1 MNTAAATGG
10 LLLGVCIAFN
20 AHALET
26 HKQEQST
33 TDRLPLKLESQNV
46 TTAAPGKAERWV
58 DSSHR
63 FATDRTT
70 TLTRW
75 VDSFFGDV
83 DGDAEI
89 AESRLRLRLTTHWDE
104 PLGRE
109 TRVSVGG
116 KLNLPRLADRVDLV
130 FRGDDP
136 NELVP
141 GDEDDPSQSQ
151 VGLQILLDQNAAGNH
166 RTDFTVGFSGA
177 NPKPGMKYRYKTL
190 WGSNISFRF
199 SQRAQ
204 YDFDDGAFATTK
216 LDIDYALS
224 KRSLIRSQN
233 RLLYSE
239 KSDGAEWSS
248 NIGFV
253 RQWAVENGFERAA
266 YFHAGVKGHTEPDSY
281 RENYQ
286 LGLRLRA
293 QAIREFLFFELE
305 PTLNQRKNAPN
316 LHRETTWAVEAR
328 VEFLL
333 FD

>member
-1 MNTAAATGG
+1 MNIVRVTGG
-10 LLLGVCIAFN
+10 LLLGFCFALN
-20 AHALET
+20 AHALG
-26 HKQEQST
+26 QSS
-33 TDRLPLKLESQNV
+33 DEVASPELKSENV
-46 TTAAPGKAERWV
+46 ATAARERAERWV

-63 FATDRTT
+63 FATDRTMA
-70 TLTRW
+70 LTRW
-75 VDSFFGDV
+75 VDSFFGDM

-89 AESRLRLRLTTHWDE
+89 AESRLRLKITADWDE
-104 PLGRE
+104 RLGTE

-116 KLNLPRLADRVDLV
+116 KVNLPRLADRVDLV

-136 NELVP
+136 DELVP

-151 VGLQILLDQNAAGNH
+151 VGLQVMFDESASGNH
-166 RTDFTVGFSGA
+166 RTDFTVGLSGA
-177 NPKPGMKYRYKTL
+177 GPKPGVKYRYKTL
-190 WGSNISFRF
+190 WGPNTSFRF

-204 YDFDDGAFATTK
+204 YDFDDGGFATTK

-224 KRSLIRSQN
+224 RRSLIRTQN
-233 RLLYSE
+233 RVLYGE
-239 KSDGAEWSS
+239 NSDGAEWSS
-248 NIGFV
+248 NVGVV

-266 YFHAGVKGHTEPDSY
+266 YLYAGIRGHTEPDSY

-286 LGLRLRA
+286 VGLRLRA

-305 PTLNQRKNAPN
+305 PTLNQRIDAPN
-316 LHRETTWAVEAR
+316 LPRETAWAVEAR

>member
-1 MNTAAATGG
+1 MNIVRVTGG
-10 LLLGVCIAFN
+10 LLLGFCFALN
-20 AHALET
+20 AHALG
-26 HKQEQST
+26 QSS
-33 TDRLPLKLESQNV
+33 DEVASPELKSENV
-46 TTAAPGKAERWV
+46 ATAARERAERWV

-63 FATDRTT
+63 FATDRTMA
-70 TLTRW
+70 LTRW
-75 VDSFFGDV
+75 VDSFFGDM

-89 AESRLRLRLTTHWDE
+89 AESRLRLKITADWDE
-104 PLGRE
+104 HLGTE

-116 KLNLPRLADRVDLV
+116 KVNLPRLADRVDLV

-136 NELVP
+136 DELVP

-151 VGLQILLDQNAAGNH
+151 VGLQVMLDESASGNH
-166 RTDFTVGFSGA
+166 RTDFTVGLSGA
-177 NPKPGMKYRYKTL
+177 GPKPGVKYRYKTL
-190 WGSNISFRF
+190 WGPNTSFRF

-204 YDFDDGAFATTK
+204 YDFDDGGFATTK

-224 KRSLIRSQN
+224 RRSLIRTQN
-233 RLLYSE
+233 RVLYGE
-239 KSDGAEWSS
+239 NSDGAEWSS
-248 NIGFV
+248 NVGVV

-266 YFHAGVKGHTEPDSY
+266 YLYAGIRGHTEPDSY

-286 LGLRLRA
+286 VGLRLRA

-305 PTLNQRKNAPN
+305 PTLNQRIDAPN
-316 LHRETTWAVEAR
+316 SPRETAWAVEAR

>member
-1 MNTAAATGG
+1 M
-10 LLLGVCIAFN
+10 LSVCIALN

-26 HKQEQST
+26 REPEQS
-33 TDRLPLKLESQNV
+33 PNEGKPQELESENV
-46 TTAAPGKAERWV
+46 TVTARDRAERWV

-63 FATDRTT
+63 FATDRTMA
-70 TLTRW
+70 LTRW
-75 VDSFFGDV
+75 VDSFFGDM

-89 AESRLRLRLTTHWDE
+89 AESRLRLKITTDWDE
-104 PLGRE
+104 RLGTE

-116 KLNLPRLADRVDLV
+116 KVNLPRLADRVDLV

-136 NELVP
+136 DELVP

-151 VGLQILLDQNAAGNH
+151 IGLQVLLDESADGNH
-166 RTDFTVGFSGA
+166 RTDFTVGLSGA
-177 NPKPGMKYRYKTL
+177 GPKPGVKYRYKTL
-190 WGSNISFRF
+190 WGSNASFRF

-224 KRSLIRSQN
+224 RRSLIRSQN
-233 RLLYSE
+233 RLLYGE

-248 NIGFV
+248 NIGVV

-266 YFHAGVKGHTEPDSY
+266 YLYAGVKGNTEPDSY
-281 RENYQ
+281 RANYQ
-286 LGLRLRA
+286 VGLRLRA

-305 PTLNQRKNAPN
+305 PTLNQRIDAPG
-316 LHRETTWAVEAR
+316 LPRETAWAVEAR
-328 VEFLL
+328 IEFLL

>member
-1 MNTAAATGG
+1 M
-10 LLLGVCIAFN
+10 LSVCIALN

-26 HKQEQST
+26 QEPEQS
-33 TDRLPLKLESQNV
+33 PNEGKPQELESENV
-46 TTAAPGKAERWV
+46 TVTARDRAERWV

-63 FATDRTT
+63 FATDRTMA
-70 TLTRW
+70 LTRW
-75 VDSFFGDV
+75 VDSFFGDM

-89 AESRLRLRLTTHWDE
+89 AESRLRLKITTDWDE
-104 PLGRE
+104 RLGTE

-116 KLNLPRLADRVDLV
+116 KVNLPRLADRVDLV

-136 NELVP
+136 DELVP

-151 VGLQILLDQNAAGNH
+151 IGLQVLLDESAGGSH
-166 RTDFTVGFSGA
+166 RTDFTVGLSGA
-177 NPKPGMKYRYKTL
+177 GPKPGVKYRYKTL
-190 WGSNISFRF
+190 WGSNASFRF
-199 SQRAQ
+199 FQRAQ
-204 YDFDDGAFATTK
+204 YDFDDGAFSTTK

-224 KRSLIRSQN
+224 RRSLIRSQN
-233 RLLYSE
+233 RLLYGE

-248 NIGFV
+248 NIGVV

-266 YFHAGVKGHTEPDSY
+266 YLYAGVKGNTEPDSY

-286 LGLRLRA
+286 VGLRLRA

-305 PTLNQRKNAPN
+305 PMLNQRIDAPD
-316 LHRETTWAVEAR
+316 LPRETAWALEAR

>member
-1 MNTAAATGG
+1 M
-10 LLLGVCIAFN
+10 LSVCIALN

-26 HKQEQST
+26 QEPEQS
-33 TDRLPLKLESQNV
+33 PNEGKPQELESENV
-46 TTAAPGKAERWV
+46 TVTARDRAERWV

-63 FATDRTT
+63 FATDRTMA
-70 TLTRW
+70 LTRW
-75 VDSFFGDV
+75 VDSFFGDM

-89 AESRLRLRLTTHWDE
+89 AESRLRLKITTDWDE
-104 PLGRE
+104 RLGTE

-116 KLNLPRLADRVDLV
+116 KVNLPRLADRVDLV

-136 NELVP
+136 DELVP

-151 VGLQILLDQNAAGNH
+151 IGLQVLLDESADGNH
-166 RTDFTVGFSGA
+166 RTDFTVGLSGA
-177 NPKPGMKYRYKTL
+177 GPKPGVKYRYKTL
-190 WGSNISFRF
+190 WGSNASFRF

-224 KRSLIRSQN
+224 RRSLIRSQN
-233 RLLYSE
+233 RLLYGE

-248 NIGFV
+248 NIGVV

-266 YFHAGVKGHTEPDSY
+266 YLYAGVKGNTEPDSY

-286 LGLRLRA
+286 VGLRLRA

-305 PTLNQRKNAPN
+305 PTLNQRIDAPG
-316 LHRETTWAVEAR
+316 LPRETAWAVEAR
-328 VEFLL
+328 IEFLL

>member
-1 MNTAAATGG
+1 MNTVRATGG
-10 LLLGVCIAFN
+10 LLLSVCIALN

-26 HKQEQST
+26 QEPEQS
-33 TDRLPLKLESQNV
+33 PNEGKPQELESENV
-46 TTAAPGKAERWV
+46 TVTARDRAERWV

-63 FATDRTT
+63 FATDRTMA
-70 TLTRW
+70 LTRW
-75 VDSFFGDV
+75 VDSFFGDM

-89 AESRLRLRLTTHWDE
+89 AESRLRLKITTDWDE
-104 PLGRE
+104 RLGTE

-116 KLNLPRLADRVDLV
+116 KVNLPRLADRVDLV

-136 NELVP
+136 DELVP

-151 VGLQILLDQNAAGNH
+151 IGLQVLLDESAGGNH
-166 RTDFTVGFSGA
+166 RTDFTVGLSGA
-177 NPKPGMKYRYKTL
+177 GPKPGVKYRYKTL
-190 WGSNISFRF
+190 WGSNASFRF

-224 KRSLIRSQN
+224 RRSLIRSQN
-233 RLLYSE
+233 RLLYGE
-239 KSDGAEWSS
+239 KSDGGEWSS
-248 NIGFV
+248 NIGVV

-266 YFHAGVKGHTEPDSY
+266 YLYAGVKGNTEPDSY

-286 LGLRLRA
+286 VGLRLRA

-305 PTLNQRKNAPN
+305 PTLNQRIDAPG
-316 LHRETTWAVEAR
+316 LPRGTAWAVEAR
-328 VEFLL
+328 IEFLL

>member
-1 MNTAAATGG
+1 M
-10 LLLGVCIAFN
+10 LSVCIALN

-26 HKQEQST
+26 QEREQSS
-33 TDRLPLKLESQNV
+33 DEGESPESESKNI
-46 TTAAPGKAERWV
+46 TAAARNRAEGWV

-63 FATDRTT
+63 FATDRTMA
-70 TLTRW
+70 LTRW
-75 VDSFFGDV
+75 VDSFFGDM

-89 AESRLRLRLTTHWDE
+89 AESRLRLKITSDWDE
-104 PLGRE
+104 RLGTE

-116 KLNLPRLADRVDLV
+116 KVNLPRLADRVDLV

-136 NELVP
+136 DELVP

-151 VGLQILLDQNAAGNH
+151 IGLQVLLDESTSGNH
-166 RTDFTVGFSGA
+166 RTDFTVGLSGA
-177 NPKPGMKYRYKTL
+177 GPKPGVKYRYKTL
-190 WGSNISFRF
+190 WRSNTSFRF

-224 KRSLIRSQN
+224 RRSLIRSQN
-233 RLLYSE
+233 RLLYGE

-248 NIGFV
+248 NIGVV
-253 RQWAVENGFERAA
+253 RQWAIENGFERAA
-266 YFHAGVKGHTEPDSY
+266 YLYAGVKGNTEPDSY

-286 LGLRLRA
+286 VGLRLRA

-305 PTLNQRKNAPN
+305 PTLNQRIDAPN
-316 LHRETTWAVEAR
+316 LPRETAWAVEAR
-328 VEFLL
+328 IEFLL

>member
-1 MNTAAATGG
+1 MNIVRVTGG
-10 LLLGVCIAFN
+10 LLLGFCFALN
-20 AHALET
+20 AHALG
-26 HKQEQST
+26 QSS
-33 TDRLPLKLESQNV
+33 DEVASPELKSENV
-46 TTAAPGKAERWV
+46 ATAARERAERWV

-63 FATDRTT
+63 FATDRTMA
-70 TLTRW
+70 LTRW
-75 VDSFFGDV
+75 VDSFFGDM

-89 AESRLRLRLTTHWDE
+89 AESRLRLKITADWDE
-104 PLGRE
+104 RVGTE

-116 KLNLPRLADRVDLV
+116 KVNLPRLADRVDLV

-136 NELVP
+136 DELVP

-151 VGLQILLDQNAAGNH
+151 VGLQVMLDESASGNH
-166 RTDFTVGFSGA
+166 RTDFTVGLSGA
-177 NPKPGMKYRYKTL
+177 GPKPGVKYRYKTL
-190 WGSNISFRF
+190 WGPNTSFRF

-204 YDFDDGAFATTK
+204 YDFDDGGFATTK

-224 KRSLIRSQN
+224 RRSLIRTQN
-233 RLLYSE
+233 RVLYGE
-239 KSDGAEWSS
+239 NSDGAEWSS
-248 NIGFV
+248 NIGVV

-266 YFHAGVKGHTEPDSY
+266 YLYAGIRGHTEPDSY

-286 LGLRLRA
+286 VGLRLRA

-305 PTLNQRKNAPN
+305 PTLNQRIDAPN
-316 LHRETTWAVEAR
+316 LPRETAWAVEAR

>member
-1 MNTAAATGG
+1 MNIVRVTGG
-10 LLLGVCIAFN
+10 LLLGFCFALN
-20 AHALET
+20 AHALG
-26 HKQEQST
+26 QSS
-33 TDRLPLKLESQNV
+33 DEVASPELKSENV
-46 TTAAPGKAERWV
+46 ATAARERAERWV

-63 FATDRTT
+63 FATDRTMA
-70 TLTRW
+70 LTRW
-75 VDSFFGDV
+75 VDSFFGDM

-89 AESRLRLRLTTHWDE
+89 AESRLRLKITADWDE
-104 PLGRE
+104 RLGTE

-116 KLNLPRLADRVDLV
+116 KVNLPRLADRVDLV

-136 NELVP
+136 DELVP

-151 VGLQILLDQNAAGNH
+151 VGLQVMLDESASGNH
-166 RTDFTVGFSGA
+166 RTDFTVGLSGA
-177 NPKPGMKYRYKTL
+177 GPKPGVKYRYKTL
-190 WGSNISFRF
+190 WGPNTSFRF

-204 YDFDDGAFATTK
+204 YDFDDGGFATTK

-224 KRSLIRSQN
+224 RRSLIRTQN
-233 RLLYSE
+233 RVLYGE
-239 KSDGAEWSS
+239 NSDGAEWSS
-248 NIGFV
+248 NIGVV

-266 YFHAGVKGHTEPDSY
+266 YLYAGIRGHTEPDSY

-286 LGLRLRA
+286 VGLRLRA

-305 PTLNQRKNAPN
+305 PTLNQRIDAPN
-316 LHRETTWAVEAR
+316 SPRETAWAVEAR

>member
-1 MNTAAATGG
+1 MNIVRVTGG
-10 LLLGVCIAFN
+10 LLLGFCFALN
-20 AHALET
+20 AHALG
-26 HKQEQST
+26 QSS
-33 TDRLPLKLESQNV
+33 DEVASPELKSENV
-46 TTAAPGKAERWV
+46 ATAARERAERWV

-63 FATDRTT
+63 FATDRTMA
-70 TLTRW
+70 LTRW
-75 VDSFFGDV
+75 VDSFFGDM

-89 AESRLRLRLTTHWDE
+89 AESRLRLKITADWDE
-104 PLGRE
+104 RLGTE

-116 KLNLPRLADRVDLV
+116 KVNLPRLADRVDLV

-136 NELVP
+136 DELVP

-151 VGLQILLDQNAAGNH
+151 VGLQVMLDESTSGNH
-166 RTDFTVGFSGA
+166 RTDFTVGLSGA
-177 NPKPGMKYRYKTL
+177 GPTPGVKYRYKTL
-190 WGSNISFRF
+190 WGPNTSFRF

-204 YDFDDGAFATTK
+204 YDFDDGGFATTK

-224 KRSLIRSQN
+224 RRSLIRTQN
-233 RLLYSE
+233 RVLYGE
-239 KSDGAEWSS
+239 NSDGAEWSS
-248 NIGFV
+248 NVGVV

-266 YFHAGVKGHTEPDSY
+266 YLYAGIRGHTEPDSY

-286 LGLRLRA
+286 VGLRLRA

-305 PTLNQRKNAPN
+305 PTLNQRIDAPN
-316 LHRETTWAVEAR
+316 LPRETAWAVEAR

>member
-1 MNTAAATGG
+1 MNIVRVTGG
-10 LLLGVCIAFN
+10 LLLGFCFALN
-20 AHALET
+20 AHALG
-26 HKQEQST
+26 QSS
-33 TDRLPLKLESQNV
+33 DEVASPELKSENV
-46 TTAAPGKAERWV
+46 ATAARERAERWV

-63 FATDRTT
+63 FATDRTMA
-70 TLTRW
+70 LTRW
-75 VDSFFGDV
+75 VDSFFGDM

-89 AESRLRLRLTTHWDE
+89 AESRLRLKITADWDE
-104 PLGRE
+104 RLGTE

-116 KLNLPRLADRVDLV
+116 KVNLPRLADRVDLV

-136 NELVP
+136 DELVP

-151 VGLQILLDQNAAGNH
+151 VGLQVMLDESASGNH
-166 RTDFTVGFSGA
+166 RTDFTVGLSGA
-177 NPKPGMKYRYKTL
+177 GPKPGVKYRYKTL
-190 WGSNISFRF
+190 WGPNTSFRF

-204 YDFDDGAFATTK
+204 YDFDDGGFATTK

-224 KRSLIRSQN
+224 RRSLIRTQN
-233 RLLYSE
+233 RVLYGE
-239 KSDGAEWSS
+239 NSDGAEWSS
-248 NIGFV
+248 NIGVV

-266 YFHAGVKGHTEPDSY
+266 YLYAGIRGHTEPDSY

-286 LGLRLRA
+286 VGLRLRA

-305 PTLNQRKNAPN
+305 PTLNQRIDAPN
-316 LHRETTWAVEAR
+316 LPREIAWAVEAR

>member
-1 MNTAAATGG
+1 MNMLQVIGG
-10 LLLGVCIAFN
+10 LLLGFCFALN
-20 AHALET
+20 AHALG
-26 HKQEQST
+26 QSS
-33 TDRLPLKLESQNV
+33 DKVASPELKSENV
-46 TTAAPGKAERWV
+46 ATAARERAERWV

-63 FATDRTT
+63 FATDRTIA
-70 TLTRW
+70 LTRW
-75 VDSFFGDV
+75 VDSFFGDM

-89 AESRLRLRLTTHWDE
+89 AESRLRLKITADWDE
-104 PLGRE
+104 RLGTE

-116 KLNLPRLADRVDLV
+116 KVNLPRLADRVDLV

-136 NELVP
+136 DELVP

-151 VGLQILLDQNAAGNH
+151 VGLQVMLDESASGNH
-166 RTDFTVGFSGA
+166 RTDFTVGLSGA
-177 NPKPGMKYRYKTL
+177 GPKPGVKYRYKTL
-190 WGSNISFRF
+190 WGPNTSFRF

-204 YDFDDGAFATTK
+204 YDFDDGGFATTK

-224 KRSLIRSQN
+224 RRSLIRTQN
-233 RLLYSE
+233 RVLYGE
-239 KSDGAEWSS
+239 NSDGAEWSS
-248 NIGFV
+248 NIGVV

-266 YFHAGVKGHTEPDSY
+266 YLYAGIRGHTEPDSY

-286 LGLRLRA
+286 VGLRLRA

-305 PTLNQRKNAPN
+305 PTLNQRIDAPN
-316 LHRETTWAVEAR
+316 SPRETAWAVEAR

>member
-1 MNTAAATGG
+1 M
-10 LLLGVCIAFN
+10 LGICIALSAN
-20 AHALET
+20 ALET
-26 HKQEQST
+26 QEREQSSNEEAS
-33 TDRLPLKLESQNV
+33 PELEAENI
-46 TTAAPGKAERWV
+46 TEAALNSAERWV

-63 FATDRTT
+63 FATDRTMA
-70 TLTRW
+70 LTRW
-75 VDSFFGDV
+75 VDSFFGDI

-89 AESRLRLRLTTHWDE
+89 AESRLRLKITTDWDE
-104 PLGRE
+104 RLVTE

-116 KLNLPRLADRVDLV
+116 KVNLPRLADRVDLV

-136 NELVP
+136 DELVP

-151 VGLQILLDQNAAGNH
+151 VGLQVLLDESAGGNH
-166 RTDFTVGFSGA
+166 RTDLTVGLSGA
-177 NPKPGMKYRYKTL
+177 GPKPGVKYRYKTL
-190 WGSNISFRF
+190 WGPNTSFRF

-224 KRSLIRSQN
+224 RRSLVRSQN
-233 RLLYSE
+233 RLLYGE

-248 NIGFV
+248 NIGVV

-266 YFHAGVKGHTEPDSY
+266 YLYAGVKGHTEPKSY

-286 LGLRLRA
+286 VGLRLRA

-305 PTLNQRKNAPN
+305 PTLNQRIDAPN
-316 LHRETTWAVEAR
+316 LPRDTAWAVEAR
-328 VEFLL
+328 IEFLL

>member
-1 MNTAAATGG
+1 MNIVRVTGG
-10 LLLGVCIAFN
+10 LLLGFCFALN
-20 AHALET
+20 AHALG
-26 HKQEQST
+26 QSS
-33 TDRLPLKLESQNV
+33 DEVASPELKSENV
-46 TTAAPGKAERWV
+46 ATAARERAERWV

-63 FATDRTT
+63 FATDRTMA
-70 TLTRW
+70 LTRW
-75 VDSFFGDV
+75 VDSFFGDM

-89 AESRLRLRLTTHWDE
+89 AESRLRLKITADWDE
-104 PLGRE
+104 RLGTE

-116 KLNLPRLADRVDLV
+116 KVNLPRLADRVDLV

-136 NELVP
+136 DELVP

-151 VGLQILLDQNAAGNH
+151 VGLQVMLDESASGNH
-166 RTDFTVGFSGA
+166 RTDFTVGLSGA
-177 NPKPGMKYRYKTL
+177 GPKPGVKYRYKTL
-190 WGSNISFRF
+190 WGPNTSFRF

-204 YDFDDGAFATTK
+204 YDFDDGGFATTK

-224 KRSLIRSQN
+224 RRSLIRTQN
-233 RLLYSE
+233 RVLYGE
-239 KSDGAEWSS
+239 NSDGAEWSS
-248 NIGFV
+248 NVGVV

-266 YFHAGVKGHTEPDSY
+266 YLYAGIRGHTEPDSY

-286 LGLRLRA
+286 VGLRLRA

-305 PTLNQRKNAPN
+305 PTLNQRIDDPN
-316 LHRETTWAVEAR
+316 LPRETAWAVEAR

>member
-1 MNTAAATGG
+1 MNIVRVTGG
-10 LLLGVCIAFN
+10 LLLGFCFALN
-20 AHALET
+20 AHALG
-26 HKQEQST
+26 QSS
-33 TDRLPLKLESQNV
+33 DEVASPELKSENV
-46 TTAAPGKAERWV
+46 ATAARERAERWV

-63 FATDRTT
+63 FATDRTMA
-70 TLTRW
+70 LTRW
-75 VDSFFGDV
+75 VDSFFGDM

-89 AESRLRLRLTTHWDE
+89 AESRLRLKITADWDE
-104 PLGRE
+104 RLGTE

-116 KLNLPRLADRVDLV
+116 KVNLPRLADRVDLV

-136 NELVP
+136 DELVP

-151 VGLQILLDQNAAGNH
+151 VGLQVRLDESASGNH
-166 RTDFTVGFSGA
+166 RTDFTVGLSGA
-177 NPKPGMKYRYKTL
+177 GPKPGVKYRYKTL
-190 WGSNISFRF
+190 WGPNTSFRF

-204 YDFDDGAFATTK
+204 YDFDDGGFATTK

-224 KRSLIRSQN
+224 RRSLIRTQN
-233 RLLYSE
+233 RVLYGE
-239 KSDGAEWSS
+239 NSDGAEWSS
-248 NIGFV
+248 NIGVV

-266 YFHAGVKGHTEPDSY
+266 YLYAGIRGHTEPDSY

-286 LGLRLRA
+286 VGLRLRA

-305 PTLNQRKNAPN
+305 PTLNQRIDAPN
-316 LHRETTWAVEAR
+316 SPRETAWAVEAR

>member
-1 MNTAAATGG
+1 MNIVRVTGG
-10 LLLGVCIAFN
+10 LLLGFCFALN
-20 AHALET
+20 AHALG
-26 HKQEQST
+26 QSS
-33 TDRLPLKLESQNV
+33 DEVASPELKSENV
-46 TTAAPGKAERWV
+46 ATAARETAERWV

-63 FATDRTT
+63 FATDRTMA
-70 TLTRW
+70 LTRW
-75 VDSFFGDV
+75 VDSFFGDM

-89 AESRLRLRLTTHWDE
+89 AESRLRLKITADWDE
-104 PLGRE
+104 RLGTE

-116 KLNLPRLADRVDLV
+116 KVNLPRLADRVDLV

-136 NELVP
+136 DELVP

-151 VGLQILLDQNAAGNH
+151 VGLQVMLDESASGNH
-166 RTDFTVGFSGA
+166 RTDFTVGLSGA
-177 NPKPGMKYRYKTL
+177 GPKPGVKYRYKTL
-190 WGSNISFRF
+190 WGPNTSFRF

-204 YDFDDGAFATTK
+204 YDFDDGGFATTK

-224 KRSLIRSQN
+224 RRSLIRTQN
-233 RLLYSE
+233 RVLYGE
-239 KSDGAEWSS
+239 NSDGAEWSS
-248 NIGFV
+248 NIGVV

-266 YFHAGVKGHTEPDSY
+266 YLYAGIRGHTEPDSY

-286 LGLRLRA
+286 VGLRLRA

-305 PTLNQRKNAPN
+305 PTLNQRIDAPN
-316 LHRETTWAVEAR
+316 LPRETAWAVEAR